1 MSSDSRVPVYDGV
14 SPPLPDDVRA
24 SNDDKYMG
32 LPDSPPKLLADDVIP
47 PAILSDDRVPVDD
60 GMTML
65 SPLRPEDGGD
75 GDGMNQSDSPPRMS
89 REDTAHSLVRR
100 VLGYV
105 LFSK

>member
-1 MSSDSRVPVYDGV
+1 M
-14 SPPLPDDVRA
+14 
-24 SNDDKYMG
+24 
-32 LPDSPPKLLADDVIP
+32 
-47 PAILSDDRVPVDD
+47 DD

-75 GDGMNQSDSPPRMS
+75 GNGMNQSDSPPRMS

-105 LFSK
+105 LFSKKFFFLSLTYNSLVNQVHNARHNKTSRSSQGSRRIGAPESD